1 MAMDNRWLKYTY
13 IFPFLKAI
21 FFFNDIVEQIKI
33 AILMGGN
40 VEKNI
45 FVNPCRTRITM
56 GHISFYRYH
65 KP

>member
-1 MAMDNRWLKYTY
+1 MVEKYLY
-13 IFPFLKAI
+13 FSLSERYI

-45 FVNPCRTRITM
+45 SVNPCRIRITM

>member
-1 MAMDNRWLKYTY
+1 MDNRWLKYTY
-13 IFPFLKAI
+13 IFPFPKDIFI
-21 FFFNDIVEQIKI
+21 FFYDIVEQIKI

-45 FVNPCRTRITM
+45 SVNPCRTRITM
-56 GHISFYRYH
+56 GHISFYGCH